1 MSARLTIVLP
11 LRGRPL
17 FTLRF
22 LWHANAAR
30 LPYKFIIAD
39 GEVRQELSHLLE
51 NSAKLFPDIDV
62 EYIRYPD
69 DTDFGR
75 YFAKMT
81 DALQR
86 VQTPYAMLA
95 DNDDFLALTGL
106 ERSLDF
112 LDANPDYVCCGGGI
126 GGFAVYSRNAPQL
139 RGLCG
144 PLNKLDYRYMPY
156 DRSLDLDSSSVAER
170 LSQGLRNSWSYYAV
184 FRSSALQTIW
194 REVAE
199 LDLSDLQLHEK
210 YCAMR
215 TLTFGKARSD
225 PATISYLRQYWTTLR
240 SAFSEDWVHHLVRSR
255 FNTDFAAILDRI
267 SAQAAAADGA
277 DRGAV
282 AENLRNNFSQW
293 FGDFLHR
300 NYGPYAALRR
310 YLRDTVPD
318 LVEWVKMRRRYSVPL
333 DRRKVLA
340 KLREGGASEDY
351 IRAFSAEL
359 TQVEDVISGPGFADF
374 IRAHLP
380 ALAPETASKP
390 TGAVTAQL
398 GSLGRGQSA

>member
-1 MSARLTIVLP
+1 
-11 LRGRPL
+11 
-17 FTLRF
+17 
-22 LWHANAAR
+22 
-30 LPYKFIIAD
+30 
-39 GEVRQELSHLLE
+39 
-51 NSAKLFPDIDV
+51 
-62 EYIRYPD
+62 
-69 DTDFGR
+69 
-75 YFAKMT
+75 
-81 DALQR
+81 
-86 VQTPYAMLA
+86 
-95 DNDDFLALTGL
+95 
-106 ERSLDF
+106 
-112 LDANPDYVCCGGGI
+112 
-126 GGFAVYSRNAPQL
+126 
-139 RGLCG
+139 
-144 PLNKLDYRYMPY
+144 
-156 DRSLDLDSSSVAER
+156 
-170 LSQGLRNSWSYYAV
+170 
-184 FRSSALQTIW
+184 
-194 REVAE
+194 
-199 LDLSDLQLHEK
+199 
-210 YCAMR
+210 
-215 TLTFGKARSD
+215 
-225 PATISYLRQYWTTLR
+225 
-240 SAFSEDWVHHLVRSR
+240 VRSR